1 MLCPHC
7 GEELSD
13 NTNFCEFCGEKLA
26 DSTSN
31 VGEIT
36 NQNVDLSNMVPCQYC
51 GEMIPSD
58 SKVCQF
64 CGKSFNLYAE
74 YVDKELPPTVYLI
87 LFIVGVLIS
96 LLNRNLI
103 MLIMMIIVI
112 AAIYLLEKKII
123 DK

>member
-1 MLCPHC
+1 
-7 GEELSD
+7 
-13 NTNFCEFCGEKLA
+13 
-26 DSTSN
+26 
-31 VGEIT
+31 
-36 NQNVDLSNMVPCQYC
+36 MVPCQYC

-74 YVDKELPPTVYLI
+74 YVDKELPPAVYLI

-112 AAIYLLEKKII
+112 AAIYLLEKKIY
-123 DK
+123 K